1 MTPRL
6 IARLDVKNEHL
17 IKGVQLEGLR
27 KLGSPNEYA
36 RKYYENGIDEILY
49 MDAVASL
56 YERNSLQD
64 IVSQT
69 VENVF
74 CPVCVGGGIR
84 TVDDVGAM
92 LRTGADKVAVN
103 TAAIRNPGVIDVI
116 ASTFGS
122 QCMVL
127 SVEAKRNDSDWECY
141 VDNGREHTS
150 RRVLDWVQEAEDRG
164 AGEILLTS
172 VDQEGTRKGFDIN
185 LVGEVADAAAIPVI
199 ASGGAG
205 SIDHVSTLFRQTDV
219 SAAAIAYV
227 LHYDALTIEELRSA
241 MLMV

>member
-17 IKGVQLEGLR
+17 IKGIQLEGLR
-27 KLGSPNEYA
+27 KLGSPNGYA
-36 RKYYENGIDEILY
+36 RKYYDEGIDEILY

-56 YERNSLQD
+56 YERNSLQGV
-64 IVSQT
+64 IGET

-84 TVDDVGAM
+84 TVDDVNSM

-103 TAAIRNPGVIDVI
+103 TAAIRNPGVIDKI
-116 ASTFGS
+116 ANAFGS

-127 SVEAKRNDSDWECY
+127 SVEAKRNGSGWECY
-141 VDNGREHTS
+141 IDNGREHTG
-150 RRVLDWVQEAEDRG
+150 RKVLDWVQEAEDRG

-172 VDQEGTRKGFDIN
+172 VDQEGTRKGFDID
-185 LVGEVADAAAIPVI
+185 LIGEVTDAVSIPVI

-205 SIDHVSTLFRQTDV
+205 CADHVSTLFQQTNV

-227 LHYDALTIEELRSA
+227 LHYDTVSVPELRSA
-241 MLMV
+241 ALVA